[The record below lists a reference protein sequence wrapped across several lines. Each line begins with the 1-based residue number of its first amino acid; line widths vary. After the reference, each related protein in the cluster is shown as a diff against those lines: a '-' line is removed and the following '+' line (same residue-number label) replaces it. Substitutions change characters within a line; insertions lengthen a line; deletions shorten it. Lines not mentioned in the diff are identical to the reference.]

1 MTLKNRIKQLEE
13 QLVQAKKH
21 TYIHETNHLYC
32 SDGELH
38 IGYGDFDNER
48 WLVINVESLFKDLP
62 FIVKQVV
69 EENKKMQDMH
79 LEMIKGTLK
88 EI

>member
-13 QLVQAKKH
+13 QLAEAKKH

-62 FIVKQVV
+62 FIVKQVI

-79 LEMIKGTLK
+79 LEMIKATLK

>member
-13 QLVQAKKH
+13 QLEQAKKH

-62 FIVKQVV
+62 FIVKQVI

-79 LEMIKGTLK
+79 LEMIKATLK

>member
-13 QLVQAKKH
+13 QLAQAKKH

-48 WLVINVESLFKDLP
+48 WLVINVESFFKDLP

>member
-13 QLVQAKKH
+13 QLEQAKKH

-32 SDGELH
+32 QDGELH
-38 IGYGDFDNER
+38 IGYGDCNDER
-48 WLVINVESLFKDLP
+48 WLVIDVEQLFKDLP
-62 FIVKQVV
+62 FMISQVV

-79 LEMIKGTLK
+79 LEMIKDSLK
-88 EI
+88 KL

>member
-13 QLVQAKKH
+13 QLEQAKKH

-32 SDGELH
+32 QDGEMY
-38 IGYGDFDNER
+38 IGYGDCNDDR
-48 WLVINVESLFKDLP
+48 WVVINVEQLFKDLP
-62 FIVKQVV
+62 FIVSQVV

-79 LEMIKGTLK
+79 LDLLK
-88 EI
+88 TSLKKI

>member
-13 QLVQAKKH
+13 QLAEAKKH

-48 WLVINVESLFKDLP
+48 
-62 FIVKQVV
+62 
-69 EENKKMQDMH
+69 
-79 LEMIKGTLK
+79 
-88 EI
+88 

>member
-13 QLVQAKKH
+13 QLAEAKKH

-79 LEMIKGTLK
+79 LEMIKATLK

>member
-13 QLVQAKKH
+13 QLEHAKKH

-32 SDGELH
+32 QDGELH
-38 IGYGDFDNER
+38 IGYGDCNDEK
-48 WLVINVESLFKDLP
+48 WLTFNVEQLFKDLP
-62 FIVKQVV
+62 FMISQVV

-79 LEMIKGTLK
+79 LKMIKDSLEK
-88 EI
+88 I

>member
-13 QLVQAKKH
+13 QLAKAKKH

-38 IGYGDFDNER
+38 IGYGDFDNES

-62 FIVKQVV
+62 FIVSQVV

-79 LEMIKGTLK
+79 LKMIKGTLK

>member
-13 QLVQAKKH
+13 QLAKAKKH

-62 FIVKQVV
+62 FIVSQVV

-79 LEMIKGTLK
+79 LKMIKGTLK